1 MDDAV
6 TTTTADQEPTAERA
20 AMSAAAGSE
29 PSPTQRA
36 ASWRSHPAIRVGASI
51 AAVGLLV
58 LVAVAMVGPSPKP
71 ADAGFPKQPP
81 PLAVPSGTPDDA
93 PLAKAAAQL
102 AAGELDAARSGFTD
116 VVAEDQDGVAGQ
128 VGLVLSRW
136 RSTGPVS
143 VERDLR
149 QLVREYPDS
158 ALAVLHLALVQ
169 AVLDDP
175 RASRESL
182 RETVRLGHAAADPT
196 SLRMARLAND
206 LLHPAAFQGNL
217 PVLVAPN
224 EVPAAVRT
232 QLRAMLEALQNGDAL
247 EVRARSEALA
257 GSRGLTGVA
266 VVAAG
271 FDKDDPDAVVDR
283 LEAIASSREPA
294 AVRDRARLM
303 ATLAEMWGGGER
315 GVACTALA
323 TSTRTSVDAS
333 TRRLA
338 IPIETELCS

>member
-6 TTTTADQEPTAERA
+6 HTPTPDRDMPRESDAPSPDPTANR
-20 AMSAAAGSE
+20 
-29 PSPTQRA
+29 
-36 ASWRSHPAIRVGASI
+36 SWRSRPAVRLGASVF
-51 AAVGLLV
+51 AAALLV

-81 PLAVPSGTPDDA
+81 PLALPSDTPDDS
-93 PLAKAAAQL
+93 PLAKAAVQL
-102 AAGELDAARSGFTD
+102 ASGDLDGARSEFTN

-158 ALAVLHLALVQ
+158 ALAALHLGLVQ
-169 AVLDDP
+169 SLLEDP
-175 RASRESL
+175 RASRQSL
-182 RETVRLGHAAADPT
+182 RDAVRLGHAAADPT

-206 LLHPAAFQGNL
+206 LLHPDAFKGDL

-224 EVPAAVRT
+224 EVPAGDRAQVRALLGAVQR
-232 QLRAMLEALQNGDAL
+232 GDAL
-247 EVRARSEALA
+247 EVRTRSEALA

-283 LEAIASSREPA
+283 LDAIARGREPA

-303 ATLAEMWGGGER
+303 ATLAELWGGGER
-315 GVACTALA
+315 AAGCTALQ
-323 TSTRTSVDAS
+323 TSTRTSVDAG

-338 IPIETELCS
+338 VPIESELCS